1 MRPGLKLYSVEER
14 GEFWVNFF
22 PLTLKTICSKHVG
35 NASFFF
41 VAFELVLKS
50 KNTIYAPVEEMIIWK
65 TNGLE
70 ITEYFQRLTEN

>member
-1 MRPGLKLYSVEER
+1 MLE
-14 GEFWVNFF
+14 
-22 PLTLKTICSKHVG
+22 THH
-35 NASFFF
+35 FFF